1 MMFETS
7 LTKLFKKKE
16 DVNLLKNHW
25 FIHNRCWQSKLMEKC
40 LVKVIEFDVDRS
52 TPPLQIG
59 GVKNHST
66 ADHIVTVTSLLRVNE
81 YLRRTS
87 ILTL

>member
-1 MMFETS
+1 
-7 LTKLFKKKE
+7 
-16 DVNLLKNHW
+16 
-25 FIHNRCWQSKLMEKC
+25 MEKC
-40 LVKVIEFDVDRS
+40 LVKMIEFDVDRS

-87 ILTL
+87 ILIL